1 MSDSLEPNVSVG
13 ASRTKVSR
21 RRAAEP
27 PRSAK
32 QALPEWVPF
41 AVLSVLLFAGA
52 LGSRAMRAVSSEA
65 NKTSSETAAPS
76 RAAAPAPAP
85 KTPDVAAT
93 ASAATKDGELR
104 ISTQHLVVTH
114 GESIMGRSLN
124 ITRTREQAKARSTE
138 ALAKARQGADFRQL
152 IEEYSDD
159 AHKNEFHGEQ
169 LNFSRKDA
177 IPSFSQAAFAL
188 KVGEISNL
196 VDTPFGYMVIRRIK

>member
-1 MSDSLEPNVSVG
+1 
-13 ASRTKVSR
+13 
-21 RRAAEP
+21 
-27 PRSAK
+27 
-32 QALPEWVPF
+32 
-41 AVLSVLLFAGA
+41 
-52 LGSRAMRAVSSEA
+52 
-65 NKTSSETAAPS
+65 
-76 RAAAPAPAP
+76 
-85 KTPDVAAT
+85 
-93 ASAATKDGELR
+93 
-104 ISTQHLVVTH
+104 
-114 GESIMGRSLN
+114 MGRSLN